1 MFFDARSQNIRLL
14 GQKVPAKVDV
24 AGIFYQ
30 NGAVAFGVFNVFA
43 NQAAA
48 MGKDFCIGVYG
59 AGHAQNKQCADKMDI
74 EPENYQIE
82 TDDNRTEN
90 FGGDVQVFIFEFQ
103 VKQRNE
109 AEKGQAAAEK
119 YAECLQRA
127 DLQQGDAGFSEEYD
141 AAAEDKVAAVDFQC
155 KLFEFF

>member
-59 AGHAQNKQCADKMDI
+59 AGHAQ
-74 EPENYQIE
+74 
-82 TDDNRTEN
+82 
-90 FGGDVQVFIFEFQ
+90 
-103 VKQRNE
+103 
-109 AEKGQAAAEK
+109 
-119 YAECLQRA
+119 
-127 DLQQGDAGFSEEYD
+127 
-141 AAAEDKVAAVDFQC
+141 
-155 KLFEFF
+155 